1 MKKELLLYGALM
13 AVFILVLK
21 YLQYRYLV
29 RDLPM
34 EVYVGVIAAL
44 FLGLGLWAGNKAVK
58 PAIPASFSPPSLK
71 PMPEEALLLRYQI
84 SKREIEVLQLIERGL
99 SNQEIAKELFI
110 SIATVKTHIASL
122 FSKLDVKRRTQAV
135 QRAKELGLLE

>member
-13 AVFILVLK
+13 AFLILVLK

-34 EVYVGVIAAL
+34 ELYIGVIAAL
-44 FLGLGLWAGNKAVK
+44 FLGLGIWAGRKGEK
-58 PAIPASFSPPSLK
+58 PATPPPLSSPSLK
-71 PMPEEALLLRYQI
+71 PMPEEVLLKYQI
-84 SKREIEVLQLIERGL
+84 SKREIEVLQLIVRGL
-99 SNQEIAKELFI
+99 SNQEIARELFI
-110 SIATVKTHIASL
+110 SVPTVKTHIANL

-135 QRAKELGLLE
+135 QRAKGLGLLE